1 VPDGGADSGN
11 GTSHPCP
18 LISCG
23 NGCRKHN
30 ELRLTCQ
37 PSFQLRT
44 LRPGSRFEVLSN
56 PEFLSEGTAVKN
68 LLYPDRVLIGSSNTI
83 EGRRAAAALANVYA
97 SWIPRS
103 RILGTNVWS
112 SELSKLVANAM
123 LAQRISSINS
133 ISQICEKTGANV
145 HEVAKS
151 IGLDPRIGP
160 QFLKAG
166 LGYGGSCFRKDIGS
180 LVYLAKTLGL
190 DEVADYWDQVQLIND
205 LQRSRFA
212 RKVISRLNGT
222 LISKKVTLLGFAFK
236 KDICDTRESVA
247 IDIIR
252 ILLEERPEEIAIFD
266 PCCSPASIQREL
278 DQLCG
283 SPNFDFS
290 KYLKS
295 VKVYTDPY
303 QACLNTNA
311 ILIITDWDKFRTT
324 PSTFDP
330 NASKQAPNTETTTFS
345 DLTAS
350 DEFQDNSSPLSTQ
363 YLPEPPC
370 PSNCPACGDTFSGFN
385 LDQDFEWARILY
397 HMKKPKWVFDGR
409 GVLDVAEME
418 RLGVRVE
425 VLGRAMGGVSLY

>member
-1 VPDGGADSGN
+1 
-11 GTSHPCP
+11 
-18 LISCG
+18 
-23 NGCRKHN
+23 
-30 ELRLTCQ
+30 
-37 PSFQLRT
+37 
-44 LRPGSRFEVLSN
+44 
-56 PEFLSEGTAVKN
+56 
-68 LLYPDRVLIGSSNTI
+68 
-83 EGRRAAAALANVYA
+83 
-97 SWIPRS
+97 
-103 RILGTNVWS
+103 
-112 SELSKLVANAM
+112 
-123 LAQRISSINS
+123 
-133 ISQICEKTGANV
+133 
-145 HEVAKS
+145 
-151 IGLDPRIGP
+151 
-160 QFLKAG
+160 
-166 LGYGGSCFRKDIGS
+166 
-180 LVYLAKTLGL
+180 
-190 DEVADYWDQVQLIND
+190 
-205 LQRSRFA
+205 
-212 RKVISRLNGT
+212 LNGT

-295 VKVYTDPY
+295 VQVYSDPY

-311 ILIITDWDKFRTT
+311 ILIVTDWDKFRTT

-350 DEFQDNSSPLSTQ
+350 EEWPDNSSPLSTQ

-370 PSNCPACGDTFSGFN
+370 PSNCPACSDTFSGFN